1 MKLTDKSNDRY
12 FWREAGNRFFI
23 EIDGKPVELKY
34 TLAQSEAYQGFI
46 IVDKEQAKTEAEANK
61 AERDI
66 TDLLI
71 ARVGKSVD
79 HAVRVVEIAMNPKS
93 EKQFTREQVLE
104 LFGEQLDLLRIVAR
118 TWVEKKVFNPALDKV
133 LDPHLAP

>member
-1 MKLTDKSNDRY
+1 MKLTNKTTTRY
-12 FWREAGNRFFI
+12 FWREAGNRLFI
-23 EIDGKPVELKY
+23 EIDGKPIELKY
-34 TLAQSEAYQGFI
+34 SLAQSFAYQDFI
-46 IVDKEQAKTEAEANK
+46 KEDKELAKAEAETNK

-66 TDLLI
+66 ADMLI

-93 EKQFTREQVLE
+93 EIQFTREQVLE
-104 LFGEQLDLLRIVAR
+104 LFGEQLDLLQIISR
-118 TWVEKKVFNPALDKV
+118 TWVEKKVFNPALDSI